1 MGVFVSSFASSKAVT
16 MAHQIY
22 FTASAPNPLEVSEN
36 NLPFYNEFVATLGCS
51 SAHRDLWPGQNLA
64 AFIYSFIMYARQSG
78 KKTTVSKASKLQV
91 KYASL
96 YQRLTG
102 FPFTIHS
109 PKSTIATS

>member
-1 MGVFVSSFASSKAVT
+1 
-16 MAHQIY
+16 MANQNY
-22 FTASAPNPLEVSEN
+22 FTSSAADPLELAEN
-36 NLPFYNEFVATLGCS
+36 NLQFYDDFVASWGCS

-78 KKTTVSKASKLQV
+78 EKATVIKASKLQD
-91 KYASL
+91 KYAAL

-102 FPFTIHS
+102 FPYTVHS